1 MNRKY
6 PHLCQPIT
14 LGNVTF
20 RNRMFASPIGA
31 TDIDSNCVPGER
43 TRAFYELRA
52 RGGAAAVTMSEL
64 VVHPETDGSHM
75 LHLDLATVGSLAAFT
90 FTADAIKR
98 HGAVPSVEFSH
109 SGQYAGT
116 YMADKNR
123 KQGLA
128 QYGPSGCIRPDGRE
142 VKALT
147 EEQIDDIVKR
157 YADTAILA
165 RRAGFEMIMIH
176 GGHTWL
182 LNQFMSP
189 YFNHR
194 QDAYGGTFENRMR
207 FTIRVLT
214 AVRAAVGPRFP
225 LEFRMSGSE
234 LFEGGYDLDEGIRIA
249 QAVEPY
255 VDLIHVS
262 AGSYQFGFF
271 STHPSMFAEH
281 GCNVYLAAEIKK
293 HVKKPV
299 ATIGGLNDPAQ
310 MEEIIASG
318 KADVVYMGRA
328 LLADPFLP
336 QKVAA
341 GEDDKIVRCL
351 RCFTCMAERPTT
363 QTRRCSVNPLI
374 GREIE
379 GTEVLPAAHKKRVLV
394 VGGSVAGLKA
404 AITAAERG
412 HEVILCEKSDKVG
425 GILKCEQAIDFK
437 REMYELGLT
446 LEAQAQDAGVDFR
459 CSTEVTAEY
468 AGQLHPDVAILA
480 VGSSPIVPPIPGMD
494 GANVVV
500 VNRYYLEKDKVS
512 DSVVVLGGGLAG
524 CEAAIHL
531 AEEGR
536 KVRLVEMRDV
546 LAPDANVRHR
556 PILMQM
562 IDKYVEVYTGFQGL
576 EVRADGVLC
585 KAPDGSE
592 VLVPGTSVICAVG
605 QRANR
610 AAADALRDIAPVV
623 REVGDCIRPANI
635 TNAIY
640 QGYHA
645 GLDA

>member
-1 MNRKY
+1 MKRKY

-31 TDIDSNCVPGER
+31 TDIDKDCVPGER

-52 RGGAAAVTMSEL
+52 KGGAAAVTMSEL

-116 YMADKNR
+116 YMADKDK
-123 KQGLA
+123 KQGLT
-128 QYGPSGCIRPDGRE
+128 QYGPSDGVRPDGRK
-142 VKALT
+142 VTALT
-147 EEQIDDIVKR
+147 KEQITDIVKR
-157 YADTAILA
+157 YGETAILA
-165 RRAGFEMIMIH
+165 KRAGFEMIMVH

-189 YFNHR
+189 FFNHR
-194 QDAYGGTFENRMR
+194 TDEYGGSFENRMR
-207 FTIRVLT
+207 FTIEVLQE
-214 AVRAAVGPRFP
+214 VRKAVGPMFP
-225 LEFRMSGSE
+225 IEFRMSGSE
-234 LFEGGYDLDEGIRIA
+234 LFEGGYDLEEGVRIA
-249 QAVEPY
+249 QAVEEY

-271 STHPSMFAEH
+271 KTHPSMFSEH
-281 GCNVYLAAEIKK
+281 GVNVYLAEEIKK

-299 ATIGGLNDPAQ
+299 ATIGALNDPEQ

-328 LLADPFLP
+328 LLADPYLP
-336 QKVAA
+336 QKVVS
-341 GEDDKIVRCL
+341 GNDDKIVKCL

-363 QTRRCSVNPLI
+363 QTRRCTVNPLI

-379 GTEVLPAAHKKRVLV
+379 GTEVLPAAVKKKVLV
-394 VGGSVAGLKA
+394 VGGGVAGLKA
-404 AITAAERG
+404 AVTAALRG
-412 HEVILCEKSDKVG
+412 HRVVLCEKSDKVG

-437 REMYELGLT
+437 QEMYQLGLS
-446 LEAQAQDAGVDFR
+446 LEAQAKEAGVEIR
-459 CSTEVTAEY
+459 CNTEVTPEY
-468 AGQLHPDVAILA
+468 AEKENADVMILA
-480 VGSSPIVPPIPGMD
+480 VGSNPIVPPLKGID
-494 GANVVV
+494 GDNVVI
-500 VNRYYLEKDKVS
+500 VNNYYLEKEKVG

-531 AEEGR
+531 AQEGK
-536 KVRLVEMRDV
+536 KVHLVEMRPE
-546 LAPDANVRHR
+546 LAPDANIRHR

-562 IDKYVEVYTGFQGL
+562 VEKYVEAHTGYQGL
-576 EVRADGVLC
+576 EVTSEGVIC
-585 KAPDGSE
+585 KDPEGKE
-592 VLVPGTSVICAVG
+592 VLVPGKSVICAVG

-610 AAADALRDIAPVV
+610 AAVDQLRDCAPVV
-623 REVGDCIRPANI
+623 REIGDCVRPSNI
-635 TNAIY
+635 TSAIY
-640 QGYHA
+640 MGYHA